1 MRIFETLQ
9 ERNALSSLVVGVV
22 AFLSFSLSLSC
33 SIYASSAAF
42 TCGFFIRFL
51 VHEYPQSHPDETQS
65 ADNGKSHFPAVAHAH
80 ALEVAGQGRDT
91 QWGYQ
96 CSDGR
101 AGIEYGSGEGTV
113 FLWKYSAVTLMAAG
127 KFPASPNA
135 QYDTGGNEVVNAGDG

>member
-1 MRIFETLQ
+1 MLF
-9 ERNALSSLVVGVV
+9 SSLVVGVV
-22 AFLSFSLSLSC
+22 RLFILLIVFVLFYICQLSC
-33 SIYASSAAF
+33 VYVWI
-42 TCGFFIRFL
+42 FIRFL

-65 ADNGKSHFPAVAHAH
+65 ADNDKSHFPAVAHAH

-127 KFPASPNA
+127 KFPASPMPSMIRA
-135 QYDTGGNEVVNAGDG
+135 AMK